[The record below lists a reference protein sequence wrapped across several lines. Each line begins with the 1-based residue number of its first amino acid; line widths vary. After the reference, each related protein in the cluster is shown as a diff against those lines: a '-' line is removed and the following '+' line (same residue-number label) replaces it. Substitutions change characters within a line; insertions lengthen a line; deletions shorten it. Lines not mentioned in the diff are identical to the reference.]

1 MIGYSDEQILKG
13 ILRHDN
19 LILQYI
25 YKQYYYNINY
35 FIRKNQ
41 GSEDDASDIFQEA
54 IIIIYRKIKENDLI
68 FEKSSFKN
76 YLFSVCRFLWLKQLE
91 KRRVEKQKLN
101 DSLPYQE
108 DFYDDNL
115 NELVEKNE
123 RYGLYQKHFSTL
135 STDCQKLLQMFFEK
149 IPLREI
155 AKVMGY
161 KSEKYAKKRK
171 YKCKELLI
179 SRIKQDAEFK
189 KILEDDT

>member
-41 GSEDDASDIFQEA
+41 GSEDDASDVFQEA
-54 IIIIYRKIKENDLI
+54 IIIVYRKIKENDLI
-68 FEKSSFKN
+68 FDKSSFKS

-91 KRRVEKQKLN
+91 KRRIEKEKLN

-108 DFYDDNL
+108 DLYDDNL

-135 STDCQKLLQMFFEK
+135 STDCQKLLQLFFEK
-149 IPLREI
+149 VPLREI

-161 KSEKYAKKRK
+161 KSDKYAKKRK

>member
-68 FEKSSFKN
+68 FEKSSFKS

-91 KRRVEKQKLN
+91 KRRIEKEKLN
-101 DSLPYQE
+101 DTLPYQT
-108 DFYDDNL
+108 DLYDDNL
-115 NELVEKNE
+115 NELAEKNE

-135 STDCQKLLQMFFEK
+135 STDCQKLLQLFFEK
-149 IPLREI
+149 VPLKEI

-179 SRIKQDAEFK
+179 NRIKQDAEFK

>member
-68 FEKSSFKN
+68 FEKSSFKS

-91 KRRVEKQKLN
+91 KRRVEKEKLN
-101 DSLPYQE
+101 DTLPYQ
-108 DFYDDNL
+108 DDLYDDNL

-135 STDCQKLLQMFFEK
+135 STDCQKLLQLFFEK
-149 IPLREI
+149 VPLKEI

-179 SRIKQDAEFK
+179 NRIKQDAEFK

>member
-41 GSEDDASDIFQEA
+41 GSEDDASDVFQEA

-68 FEKSSFKN
+68 FEKSSFKG

-91 KRRVEKQKLN
+91 KRRIEKEKLN

-108 DFYDDNL
+108 DLYDDNL
-115 NELVEKNE
+115 NELVEKNM
-123 RYGLYQKHFSTL
+123 RYGLYQKHFGTL
-135 STDCQKLLQMFFEK
+135 STDCQKLMQMFFEK
-149 IPLREI
+149 VSLKDI

-171 YKCKELLI
+171 FKCKELLI

>member
-68 FEKSSFKN
+68 FEKSSFKS

-91 KRRVEKQKLN
+91 KRRIEKEKLN
-101 DSLPYQE
+101 DTLPYQ
-108 DFYDDNL
+108 DDLYDDNL

-135 STDCQKLLQMFFEK
+135 STDCQKLMQLFFEK
-149 IPLREI
+149 VPLKEI

-179 SRIKQDAEFK
+179 NRIKQDAEFK

>member
-68 FEKSSFKN
+68 FEKSSFKG

-91 KRRVEKQKLN
+91 KRRIEKEKLN
-101 DSLPYQE
+101 DSLPYHE
-108 DFYDDNL
+108 DLYDDNL
-115 NELVEKNE
+115 NELAEKNE
-123 RYGLYQKHFSTL
+123 RYGLYQKHFGTL
-135 STDCQKLLQMFFEK
+135 STDCQKLLQLFFEK
-149 IPLREI
+149 VSLKDI

-171 YKCKELLI
+171 FKCKELLI

>member
-54 IIIIYRKIKENDLI
+54 IIIIYRKIKENDLV
-68 FEKSSFKN
+68 FEKSSFKG
-76 YLFSVCRFLWLKQLE
+76 YLFSVCRLLWLKQLE
-91 KRRVEKQKLN
+91 KRRVEKEKLN

-108 DFYDDNL
+108 DLYDDNL
-115 NELVEKNE
+115 NEIVIKNE
-123 RYGLYQKHFSTL
+123 RYGLYQKHFGAL
-135 STDCQKLLQMFFEK
+135 STDCQKLLQLFFEK
-149 IPLREI
+149 VSLKEI
-155 AKVMGY
+155 AVVMGY

-171 YKCKELLI
+171 FKCKELLI

>member
-68 FEKSSFKN
+68 FEKSSFKS

-91 KRRVEKQKLN
+91 KRRIEKEKLN

-108 DFYDDNL
+108 DLYDDNL
-115 NELVEKNE
+115 NELIEKNE

-135 STDCQKLLQMFFEK
+135 STDCQKLLQLFFEK
-149 IPLREI
+149 VPLREI

>member
-54 IIIIYRKIKENDLI
+54 IIIIYRKIKENDLV
-68 FEKSSFKN
+68 FEKSSFKS

-91 KRRVEKQKLN
+91 KRRIEKEKLN

-108 DFYDDNL
+108 DLYDDNL

-135 STDCQKLLQMFFEK
+135 SSDCQKLMQLFFEK
-149 IPLREI
+149 VPLKEI

-171 YKCKELLI
+171 FKCKELLVN
-179 SRIKQDAEFK
+179 RIKQDAEFK

>member
-68 FEKSSFKN
+68 FEKSSFKS

-91 KRRVEKQKLN
+91 KRRIEKEKLN
-101 DSLPYQE
+101 DTLPYQ
-108 DFYDDNL
+108 DDLYDDNL

-135 STDCQKLLQMFFEK
+135 STDCQKLLQLFFEK
-149 IPLREI
+149 VPLKEI

>member
-68 FEKSSFKN
+68 FEKSSFKS

-91 KRRVEKQKLN
+91 KRRIEKEKLN
-101 DSLPYQE
+101 DTLPYQN
-108 DFYDDNL
+108 DLYDDNL

-135 STDCQKLLQMFFEK
+135 STDCQKLMQLFFEK
-149 IPLREI
+149 VPLKEI

-179 SRIKQDAEFK
+179 NRIKQDAEFK